1 MPALP
6 LGEYVQL
13 LLKNGLLA
21 DDTTPALDLTRTV
34 SSLTCD
40 SRAAVPGSLFICKG
54 AAFKKEYL
62 AQALSRG
69 ALLTVVVILLRLLC
83 RAARLGPEPQVGHF
97 AKSGITPLRYL
108 REMRVADASAYQTGQ
123 ELKVDIFAAGEKVD
137 VEGTSKGKG
146 FAGTIKRWHFH
157 QGPMSHGSKN
167 HRRPAS
173 SGAKGPARTFKG
185 KHAPG
190 QMGGNRVTV
199 QNLEI
204 VRVDVERNLLLVKGA
219 VPGPKNGLVL
229 VRKQ

>member
-1 MPALP
+1 MPKMLIGKKVAMSQIFTEDGKLIP
-6 LGEYVQL
+6 VTVIQAGPCVISQIKTAATDGYEAVQL
-13 LLKNGLLA
+13 G
-21 DDTTPALDLTRTV
+21 
-34 SSLTCD
+34 
-40 SRAAVPGSLFICKG
+40 F
-54 AAFKKEYL
+54 
-62 AQALSRG
+62 QAL
-69 ALLTVVVILLRLLC
+69 
-83 RAARLGPEPQVGHF
+83 
-97 AKSGITPLRYL
+97 
-108 REMRVADASAYQTGQ
+108 TGQ

-219 VPGPKNGLVL
+219 VPGPKKGLVY
-229 VRKQ
+229 VKSAVKSAAQA